1 MFCVKLSLSSTSF
14 YSKEAAD
21 SIKDLEPNAADLL
34 IVTTLTSLV
43 TDVGVVSP
51 TSGGLLMYHNGL
63 KNKNYSLDGY
73 FVAPE

>member
-34 IVTTLTSLV
+34 IVTTLTS
-43 TDVGVVSP
+43 S
-51 TSGGLLMYHNGL
+51 SN
-63 KNKNYSLDGY
+63 
-73 FVAPE
+73 